1 MKAFYDVIA
10 LGPGLAA
17 PAAAALLARAGYR
30 VLLLRGP
37 EAEPD
42 AAPRV
47 VAGLDAPA
55 WVALADTLAL
65 TAPLRRLVKP
75 YDPAWQVLGPR
86 LRLDVPADDALL
98 ARELAREVPVE
109 AEGALRFF
117 GRTTELRGTLDG
129 AFTAQAPLWPRGLWS
144 RARGRF
150 RRTGLEALE
159 GSVAV
164 ELLAAAVAAGASGS
178 GAAPGVQETPP
189 PVSPLLQALALAPVR
204 FAARLIPPEGAWPP
218 AVAAARAVDA
228 LRRDPVTVD
237 GGPAAIAALLAGA
250 AARHGAE
257 VRAGAAGT
265 AQEIVH
271 RAARAEGVRVV
282 ASPEV
287 LGASLVLAACDLEAV
302 ATLCPGRAG
311 HARHL
316 RAREAMAPAERV
328 LSLGLRLDDAALP
341 AALGPLAYA
350 VRDPDAALVEE
361 NLLQLERL
369 PADARGTA
377 RLVVSCLAPA
387 ARAADVEAR
396 AALRTR
402 VLGALD
408 DACPFAARHV
418 RADVGP
424 LDLDGAAVFRA
435 AAPPP
440 HGALGPAPDS
450 GLDDVLA
457 AGPELAPGLGVE
469 GEALA
474 AWSLVGR
481 VRDRL
486 GGRVVEGRFK
496 P

>member
-37 EAEPD
+37 EPEKD

-98 ARELAREVPVE
+98 ARELARETPE
-109 AEGALRFF
+109 ESEGLLRFF
-117 GRTTELRGTLDG
+117 ARTTELRATLDG

-144 RARGRF
+144 RARRRF

-159 GSVAV
+159 GAVAV
-164 ELLAAAVAAGASGS
+164 DLL
-178 GAAPGVQETPP
+178 GAAPAAGEGAPDGEAQPA
-189 PVSPLLQALALAPVR
+189 PVSALLQALALAPVR
-204 FAARLIPPEGAWPP
+204 FAARLVPPEGTWPP

-237 GGPAAIAALLAGA
+237 GGPDAIAALLAGA
-250 AARHGAE
+250 AARHGAD
-257 VRAGAAGT
+257 VRVGAAGT

-271 RAARAEGVRVV
+271 RGARAEGVRVL

-287 LGASLVLAACDLEAV
+287 LGASLVVAACDLEAV

-328 LSLGLRLDDAALP
+328 LSLRLRLDDAAVP
-341 AALGPLAYA
+341 AALGPLAFA
-350 VRDPDAALVEE
+350 VRDPAAPLAEE
-361 NLLQLERL
+361 NLLQIERL

-377 RLVVSCLAPA
+377 RLVVSCLVPA
-387 ARAADVEAR
+387 ARAGDAEAR
-396 AALRTR
+396 EAYRARVLAAL
-402 VLGALD
+402 D
-408 DACPFAARHV
+408 HACPFAARHA
-418 RADVGP
+418 RADPGP

-435 AAPPP
+435 ASPPP

-450 GLDDVLA
+450 GLDDVVA